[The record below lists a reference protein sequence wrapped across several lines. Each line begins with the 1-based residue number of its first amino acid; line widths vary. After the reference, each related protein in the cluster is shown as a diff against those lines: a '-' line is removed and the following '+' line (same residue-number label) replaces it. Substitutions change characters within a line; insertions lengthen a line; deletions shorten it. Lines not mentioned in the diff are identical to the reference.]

1 MAVFDVAIVGGGPA
15 GLSAALTARVHNK
28 SVVLFEAAGFGDK
41 LRRAS
46 KINNIPGIMTI
57 SGIDFMENL
66 LEQTLSY
73 EPVIVK
79 ERVQSVFIGE
89 PFTLMTADNVFQAKS
104 VILATGVAMSKTVP
118 GERAL
123 LGRGVSYCA
132 SCDSH
137 FFEDKDI
144 AVYINTLA
152 YQQDVELLASLAKNM
167 NLYIGGALQLPRE
180 WLDTLPA
187 SVVVHKK
194 AIVQSVEGEKTVT
207 AIHTNEGMKIVDG
220 VFFLRDTYP
229 PENLVEG
236 VILDG
241 NSVAVNRHME
251 TNFKGL
257 FAAGDVVGTPLQ
269 VAKAVGEGQMAAF
282 SAVAYAAGY

>member
-1 MAVFDVAIVGGGPA
+1 MP
-15 GLSAALTARVHNK
+15 H
-28 SVVLFEAAGFGDK
+28 
-41 LRRAS
+41 

-66 LEQTLSY
+66 LEQTLAY

-132 SCDSH
+132 SCDGH

-167 NLYIGGALQLPRE
+167 NLYIGGALQLPGE
-180 WLDTLPA
+180 WLDSLPA

-194 AIVQSVEGEKTVT
+194 AVVQSVEGEKAVT
-207 AIHTNEGMKIVDG
+207 AIHTNEGMKTVDG

-241 NSVAVNRHME
+241 NAVAVNRHME

-282 SAVAYAAGY
+282 GAVAYSSGY

>member
-104 VILATGVAMSKTVP
+104 VILATSVAMSKTVP

-132 SCDSH
+132 SCDGH

-194 AIVQSVEGEKTVT
+194 AIVQSVEGEKAVT
-207 AIHTNEGMKIVDG
+207 AIHTNEGMKTVDG

>member
-66 LEQTLSY
+66 LEQTLAY
-73 EPVIVK
+73 DPVIVK

-118 GERAL
+118 GERDL

-132 SCDSH
+132 SCDGH

-167 NLYIGGALQLPRE
+167 NLYIGGALQLPGE
-180 WLDTLPA
+180 WLDSLPS

-194 AIVQSVEGEKTVT
+194 AIVQSVEGEKAVT
-207 AIHTNEGMKIVDG
+207 AIHTNEGMKTVDG

-282 SAVAYAAGY
+282 GAVAYSSGY

>member
-104 VILATGVAMSKTVP
+104 VILATGVAMNKTVP

-132 SCDSH
+132 SCDGH

-207 AIHTNEGMKIVDG
+207 AIHTNEGMKTVDG

>member
-66 LEQTLSY
+66 LEQTLAY
-73 EPVIVK
+73 DPVIVK

-118 GERAL
+118 GECAL

-132 SCDSH
+132 SCDGH

-167 NLYIGGALQLPRE
+167 NLYIGGALQLPGE
-180 WLDTLPA
+180 WLDSLPS

-194 AIVQSVEGEKTVT
+194 AIVQSVEGEKAVT
-207 AIHTNEGMKIVDG
+207 AIHTNEGMKTVDG
-220 VFFLRDTYP
+220 VFFLRIR
-229 PENLVEG
+229 LK
-236 VILDG
+236 IW
-241 NSVAVNRHME
+241 
-251 TNFKGL
+251 
-257 FAAGDVVGTPLQ
+257 
-269 VAKAVGEGQMAAF
+269 
-282 SAVAYAAGY
+282 

>member
-66 LEQTLSY
+66 LEQTLAY
-73 EPVIVK
+73 DPVIVK

-104 VILATGVAMSKTVP
+104 VILATGVAMSKIVP

-132 SCDSH
+132 SCDGH

-167 NLYIGGALQLPRE
+167 NLYIGGALQLPGE
-180 WLDTLPA
+180 WLDSLPS

-194 AIVQSVEGEKTVT
+194 AIVQSVEGEKAVT
-207 AIHTNEGMKIVDG
+207 AIHTNEGMKTVDG

-282 SAVAYAAGY
+282 GAVAYSSGY

>member
-66 LEQTLSY
+66 LEQTLAY
-73 EPVIVK
+73 DPVIVK

-118 GERAL
+118 GERTL

-132 SCDSH
+132 SCDGH

-167 NLYIGGALQLPRE
+167 NLYIGGALQLPGE
-180 WLDTLPA
+180 WLDSLPS

-194 AIVQSVEGEKTVT
+194 AIVQSVEGEKAVT
-207 AIHTNEGMKIVDG
+207 AIHTNEGMKTVDG

-282 SAVAYAAGY
+282 GAVAYSSGY

>member
-1 MAVFDVAIVGGGPA
+1 
-15 GLSAALTARVHNK
+15 
-28 SVVLFEAAGFGDK
+28 
-41 LRRAS
+41 
-46 KINNIPGIMTI
+46 MTI

-66 LEQTLSY
+66 LEQTMAY
-73 EPVIVK
+73 EPTIVK
-79 ERVQSVFIGE
+79 ERVQTVFTGE
-89 PFTLMTADNVFQAKS
+89 PFTLMTADNVYQAKS

-118 GERAL
+118 GEKNL

-132 SCDSH
+132 SCDGH

-144 AVYINTLA
+144 AVYINTMA

-167 NLYIGGALQLPRE
+167 NLYIGGALQLPGA
-180 WLDTLPA
+180 WLDKLPA
-187 SVVVHKK
+187 SVIVHKK
-194 AIVQSVEGEKTVT
+194 AIVQSVEGEKSVT
-207 AIHTNEGMKIVDG
+207 GINTNEGMKTVDG

-251 TNFKGL
+251 TNFPGL

-282 SAVAYAAGY
+282 GAVAYASGY